1 MYTSEMLMLKACS
14 FSQRIAFFPSF
25 FFPQGSLMDD
35 AHTRTS
41 SHLIWPNAF
50 LMQLVLLKLLISW
63 ISSLWI
69 SPFTELSQL
78 LDKPLPIHSH
88 LQMNGAP
95 CKPNRA
101 HPFPALSHLWWKG
114 GEKTQ
119 FVFAQTI
126 NKHRSDQMRH
136 SEPEERSERRGGR
149 DRGGIEGGAEWNSSQ
164 CQFTSSGLLWGCQ
177 FCCQT
182 DEVEKQVNVRAE
194 DSIPSSG
201 TCNVTVN

>member
-1 MYTSEMLMLKACS
+1 MCTFESYNVERHQFPTKNSL
-14 FSQRIAFFPSF
+14 FPSF
-25 FFPQGSLMDD
+25 SFHRGSLMDGAHTY

-78 LDKPLPIHSH
+78 LDKPLQSTAIYKWMGHH
-88 LQMNGAP
+88 ANQTEHILFLLFHIFGE
-95 CKPNRA
+95 KE
-101 HPFPALSHLWWKG
+101 G
-114 GEKTQ
+114 GKTQ

-136 SEPEERSERRGGR
+136 SEPEERSERKGR
-149 DRGGIEGGAEWNSSQ
+149 ER
-164 CQFTSSGLLWGCQ
+164 
-177 FCCQT
+177 
-182 DEVEKQVNVRAE
+182 
-194 DSIPSSG
+194 
-201 TCNVTVN
+201 

>member
-1 MYTSEMLMLKACS
+1 MCTFGNVNVESLQLLTKNS
-14 FSQRIAFFPSF
+14 FFSPLF

-50 LMQLVLLKLLISW
+50 LMQLALLKLLISW

-78 LDKPLPIHSH
+78 LDKPLQSTAIYKWMGHH
-88 LQMNGAP
+88 ANQTEHILFLLF
-95 CKPNRA
+95 
-101 HPFPALSHLWWKG
+101 HIF
-114 GEKTQ
+114 GEKEGKKTQ

-136 SEPEERSERRGGR
+136 SEPEERSERKGR
-149 DRGGIEGGAEWNSSQ
+149 ER
-164 CQFTSSGLLWGCQ
+164 
-177 FCCQT
+177 
-182 DEVEKQVNVRAE
+182 
-194 DSIPSSG
+194 
-201 TCNVTVN
+201 